1 MHRRAA
7 LSVSAALLAAAPLL
21 SACGSSPARPGTAAV
36 VGGERITTSAVQA
49 QVKDVRA
56 AQNRSPQGPALIQ
69 ATAGLERHKLEWMIR
84 LAVLERAA
92 KDAGVSVTTAEVE
105 DQRKLTVQQA
115 GGTEQ
120 LEAAALQQ
128 GALAP
133 DQIDAD
139 LRFKLLRDKL
149 YDHYGS
155 QEKAVEEIRRTAQ
168 KLHVELN
175 PRFGTWDPQQIGL
188 GDKGTSWI
196 VQKTRPQQPAAGA

>member
-49 QVKDVRA
+49 EVKDVRA

-69 ATAGLERHKLEWMIR
+69 ATAGLERHKLERMIQ
-84 LAVLERAA
+84 LALLERAA
-92 KDAGVSVTTAEVE
+92 KDAGVRVSTAEVE
-105 DQRKLTVQQA
+105 AERERKLEQA
-115 GGTEQ
+115 GGRAQ

-128 GALAP
+128 AFLAP
-133 DQIDAD
+133 DQIDVD
-139 LRFKLLRDKL
+139 TRFKLLRDKL

-155 QEKAVEEIRRTAQ
+155 QDKAVEELRRTAE
-168 KLHVELN
+168 KLRVELN
-175 PRFGTWDPQQIGL
+175 PRFGSWDPQQIGL
-188 GDKGTSWI
+188 GDKGTAWI
-196 VQKTRPQQPAAGA
+196 LQKSRPEQPVAGA